1 LLQAFGRCRWNNHYF
16 ESLLNQFLKPSSNK
30 LQIIKFIYICSSKL
44 NNTTMRKWLI
54 IGIIVIVALIIYS
67 SFKGSYN
74 QMVAKGENVTRSWQ
88 DVESDYQ
95 RRLDLIPNLV
105 NTVKGYA
112 EFEKSTLTAVIEARA
127 QATQV
132 RVDPNNLTEES
143 LRNFQAAQG
152 QLSSSLSRLLVTVE
166 QYPNLKANQN
176 FLELQA
182 ELAGTENRIKV
193 ARNRFNESVQDYNT
207 YIKSFPRNLMAG
219 MFGFTPKAYFE
230 ADQAASKAPTVK
242 F

>member
-1 LLQAFGRCRWNNHYF
+1 M
-16 ESLLNQFLKPSSNK
+16 K
-30 LQIIKFIYICSSKL
+30 
-44 NNTTMRKWLI
+44 KWII
-54 IGIIVIVALIIYS
+54 IGSLVVVAILLYNL
-67 SFKGSYN
+67 FAGSYN
-74 QMVAKGENVTRSWQ
+74 SMVTKNEEVTRAWQ

-127 QATQV
+127 SASQV
-132 RVDPNNLTEES
+132 KLDPTNLTPEA
-143 LRNFQAAQG
+143 LQNYQAAQG
-152 QLSSSLSRLLVTVE
+152 QVSSALSRLLVTVE
-166 QYPNLKANQN
+166 QYPDLKANQN

-193 ARNRFNESVQDYNT
+193 ARNKFNATVQDYNT
-207 YIKSFPRNLMAG
+207 YIKSFPRNFLSG
-219 MFGFTPKAYFE
+219 MFGFAPRAYFE
-230 ADQAASKAPTVK
+230 ADAAASKAPEVK

>member
-1 LLQAFGRCRWNNHYF
+1 M
-16 ESLLNQFLKPSSNK
+16 K
-30 LQIIKFIYICSSKL
+30 
-44 NNTTMRKWLI
+44 KWII
-54 IGIIVIVALIIYS
+54 IGSLVVVAILLYNL
-67 SFKGSYN
+67 FAGSYN
-74 QMVAKGENVTRSWQ
+74 SMVTKNEEVTRAWQ

-127 QATQV
+127 SASQV
-132 RVDPNNLTEES
+132 KLDPTNLTPEA
-143 LRNFQAAQG
+143 LKNYQAAQG
-152 QLSSSLSRLLVTVE
+152 QVSSALSRLLVTVE
-166 QYPNLKANQN
+166 QYPDLKANQN

-193 ARNRFNESVQDYNT
+193 ARNKFNATVQDYNT
-207 YIKSFPRNLMAG
+207 YIKSFPRNFLSG
-219 MFGFTPKAYFE
+219 MFGFTPRAYFE
-230 ADQAASKAPTVK
+230 ADAAASKAPEVK

>member
-1 LLQAFGRCRWNNHYF
+1 M
-16 ESLLNQFLKPSSNK
+16 K
-30 LQIIKFIYICSSKL
+30 
-44 NNTTMRKWLI
+44 KWI
-54 IGIIVIVALIIYS
+54 TIGIVVIVIFAIYK
-67 SFKGSYN
+67 FFAGSYN
-74 QMVAKGENVTRSWQ
+74 NMVRSAEKVTRSWQ

-132 RVDPNNLTEES
+132 KVDANNITPEALK
-143 LRNFQAAQG
+143 NFQAAQG
-152 QLSSSLSRLLVTVE
+152 QLTSSLSRLLVTVE
-166 QYPNLKANQN
+166 QYPDLKANQN

-193 ARNRFNESVQDYNT
+193 ARNKFNLAVEEYNA
-207 YIKSFPRNLMAG
+207 YIKEFPERMLAG
-219 MFGFTPKAYFE
+219 MYGFTPKAYFE
-230 ADQAASKAPTVK
+230 ADDAASKAPTVK

>member
-1 LLQAFGRCRWNNHYF
+1 MRNW
-16 ESLLNQFLKPSSNK
+16 
-30 LQIIKFIYICSSKL
+30 IIIGVIVL
-44 NNTTMRKWLI
+44 VLI
-54 IGIIVIVALIIYS
+54 IVYNIFS
-67 SFKGSYN
+67 GSYN
-74 QMVAKGENVTRSWQ
+74 NMVTKRENVTRSWQ

-112 EFEKSTLTAVIEARA
+112 DFEKSTLTAVIEARA

-132 RVDPNNLTEES
+132 KVDANNLTEES
-143 LRNFQAAQG
+143 LKNFQAAQG
-152 QLSSSLSRLLVTVE
+152 QLSSSLGRLLVTVE

-193 ARNRFNESVQDYNT
+193 ARNKFNEAVQDYNT
-207 YIKSFPRNLMAG
+207 YIRSFPRNMVAG
-219 MFGFTPKAYFE
+219 MFGFTPKVYFE
-230 ADQAASKAPTVK
+230 ADAAASKAPSVK

>member
-1 LLQAFGRCRWNNHYF
+1 MKKWITIGA
-16 ESLLNQFLKPSSNK
+16 
-30 LQIIKFIYICSSKL
+30 IIL
-44 NNTTMRKWLI
+44 VV
-54 IGIIVIVALIIYS
+54 IIVYN
-67 SFKGSYN
+67 FFTGSYN
-74 QMVAKGENVTRSWQ
+74 KMVSKGENVTRAWQ

-127 QATQV
+127 RATQV
-132 RVDPNNLTEES
+132 KVDANNITPEAVKQ
-143 LRNFQAAQG
+143 FQEAQG

-166 QYPNLKANQN
+166 QYPDLKANQN

-193 ARNRFNESVQDYNT
+193 ARNKYNETVQDYNT
-207 YIKSFPRNLMAG
+207 YIKSFPRNMLAG
-219 MFGFTPKAYFE
+219 MFGFTAKTYFE
-230 ADQAASKAPTVK
+230 ADQAASKAPEVK

>member
-1 LLQAFGRCRWNNHYF
+1 MKKWITIGVVVLVV
-16 ESLLNQFLKPSSNK
+16 
-30 LQIIKFIYICSSKL
+30 FILY
-44 NNTTMRKWLI
+44 NFF
-54 IGIIVIVALIIYS
+54 A
-67 SFKGSYN
+67 GSYN
-74 QMVAKGENVTRSWQ
+74 KMVTKSENVTRSWQ
-88 DVESDYQ
+88 DLESDYQ

-132 RVDPNNLTEES
+132 KVDPSNITPEDLQK
-143 LRNFQAAQG
+143 FQAAQG
-152 QLSSSLSRLLVTVE
+152 QISSSLSRLLVTVE
-166 QYPNLKANQN
+166 QYPDLKANQN

-193 ARNRFNESVQDYNT
+193 ARNKFNETVQDYNT
-207 YIKSFPRNLMAG
+207 YVKSFPRNILAG
-219 MFGFTPKAYFE
+219 MFGHTSRAYFE
-230 ADQAASKAPTVK
+230 ADAGAGKAPEVK

>member
-1 LLQAFGRCRWNNHYF
+1 M
-16 ESLLNQFLKPSSNK
+16 K
-30 LQIIKFIYICSSKL
+30 
-44 NNTTMRKWLI
+44 KWI
-54 IGIIVIVALIIYS
+54 VIGIIAVVAIILYN
-67 SFKGSYN
+67 FFAGSYN
-74 QMVAKGENVTRSWQ
+74 NMVAKGELVTKAWQ

-112 EFEKSTLTAVIEARA
+112 DFEKSTLTAVIEARA

-132 RVDPNNLTEES
+132 KVDANNLTPEA
-143 LRNFQAAQG
+143 LKNFQAAQG
-152 QLSSSLSRLLVTVE
+152 QLSSSLGRLLVTVE
-166 QYPNLKANQN
+166 QYPDLKANQN

-193 ARNRFNESVQDYNT
+193 ARNKFNETVQDYNNYVKT
-207 YIKSFPRNLMAG
+207 FPRNFLAG
-219 MFGFTPKAYFE
+219 MFGFAPKACFE
-230 ADQAASKAPTVK
+230 ADAAASKAPEVK

>member
-1 LLQAFGRCRWNNHYF
+1 M
-16 ESLLNQFLKPSSNK
+16 K
-30 LQIIKFIYICSSKL
+30 
-44 NNTTMRKWLI
+44 KWMI
-54 IGIIVIVALIIYS
+54 IGIIALAAILIYRL
-67 SFKGSYN
+67 FAGSYN
-74 QMVAKGENVTRSWQ
+74 NMVSKGEMVSKAWQ

-112 EFEKSTLTAVIEARA
+112 DFEKSTLTAVIEARA

-132 RVDPNNLTEES
+132 KVDANNITPEALK
-143 LRNFQAAQG
+143 NFQAAQG
-152 QLSSSLSRLLVTVE
+152 QLTSSLSRLLVTVE
-166 QYPNLKANQN
+166 QYPDLKANQN

-193 ARNRFNESVQDYNT
+193 ARNKFNEAVKDYNT
-207 YIKSFPRNLMAG
+207 YVKTFPQNLIAG
-219 MFGFTPKAYFE
+219 MFGFGPRDYFQ
-230 ADQAASKAPTVK
+230 ADEAASKAPEVK

>member
-1 LLQAFGRCRWNNHYF
+1 M
-16 ESLLNQFLKPSSNK
+16 K
-30 LQIIKFIYICSSKL
+30 
-44 NNTTMRKWLI
+44 KWI
-54 IGIIVIVALIIYS
+54 VIGIIALVAIILYN
-67 SFKGSYN
+67 FFAGSYN
-74 QMVAKGENVTRSWQ
+74 NMVAKGELVTKAWQ

-112 EFEKSTLTAVIEARA
+112 DFEKSTLTAVIEARA

-132 RVDPNNLTEES
+132 KVDANNITPEALK
-143 LRNFQAAQG
+143 NFQAAQG
-152 QLSSSLSRLLVTVE
+152 QLSSSLGRLLVTVE
-166 QYPNLKANQN
+166 QYPDLKANQN

-193 ARNRFNESVQDYNT
+193 ARNKFNETVQDYNT
-207 YIKSFPRNLMAG
+207 YVKTFPRNFLAG
-219 MFGFTPKAYFE
+219 MFGFAPKAYFE
-230 ADQAASKAPTVK
+230 ADEAASKAPEVK

>member
-1 LLQAFGRCRWNNHYF
+1 MKKWITIGVVVL
-16 ESLLNQFLKPSSNK
+16 
-30 LQIIKFIYICSSKL
+30 IVFILY
-44 NNTTMRKWLI
+44 NFF
-54 IGIIVIVALIIYS
+54 A
-67 SFKGSYN
+67 GSYN
-74 QMVAKGENVTRSWQ
+74 TMVSKGENVTRAWQ
-88 DVESDYQ
+88 DLESDYQ

-132 RVDPNNLTEES
+132 KVDPSNITPEDLQK
-143 LRNFQAAQG
+143 FQAAQG
-152 QLSSSLSRLLVTVE
+152 QISSSLSRLLVTVE
-166 QYPNLKANQN
+166 QYPDLKANQN

-193 ARNRFNESVQDYNT
+193 ARNKFNETVQDYNT
-207 YIKSFPRNLMAG
+207 YVKTFPRNILAG
-219 MFGFTPKAYFE
+219 MFGHTARVYFE
-230 ADQAASKAPTVK
+230 ADAGASKAPDVK

>member
-1 LLQAFGRCRWNNHYF
+1 M
-16 ESLLNQFLKPSSNK
+16 K
-30 LQIIKFIYICSSKL
+30 
-44 NNTTMRKWLI
+44 KWI
-54 IGIIVIVALIIYS
+54 TIGVVILVVFALYN
-67 SFKGSYN
+67 FFAGSYN
-74 QMVAKGENVTRSWQ
+74 NMVSKGENVTRAWQ

-112 EFEKSTLTAVIEARA
+112 DFEKSTLTAVIEARA

-132 RVDPNNLTEES
+132 KVDANNITPEALQKY
-143 LRNFQAAQG
+143 QAAQG

-166 QYPNLKANQN
+166 QYPDLKANQN

-193 ARNRFNESVQDYNT
+193 ARNKFNETVQDYNT
-207 YIKSFPRNLMAG
+207 YVKSFPRNLLAG
-219 MFGFTPKAYFE
+219 PFGFTAKAYFE
-230 ADQAASKAPTVK
+230 ADEAASKAPEVK

>member
-1 LLQAFGRCRWNNHYF
+1 M
-16 ESLLNQFLKPSSNK
+16 K
-30 LQIIKFIYICSSKL
+30 
-44 NNTTMRKWLI
+44 KWII
-54 IGIIVIVALIIYS
+54 IGIVVIAIFAIYR
-67 SFKGSYN
+67 FFAGNYN
-74 QMVAKGENVTRSWQ
+74 QMVAQGEGVTKAWQ

-132 RVDPNNLTEES
+132 KVDANNITPEALQ
-143 LRNFQAAQG
+143 NFQAAQG
-152 QLSSSLSRLLVTVE
+152 QLTSSLSRLLVTVE
-166 QYPNLKANQN
+166 QYPDLKANQN

-193 ARNRFNESVQDYNT
+193 ARNKFNQAVQEYNT
-207 YIKSFPRNLMAG
+207 SVKTFPRNIFAG
-219 MFGFTPKAYFE
+219 MFGFGPRSYFE
-230 ADQAASKAPTVK
+230 SDEAASKAPEVK

>member
-1 LLQAFGRCRWNNHYF
+1 M
-16 ESLLNQFLKPSSNK
+16 K
-30 LQIIKFIYICSSKL
+30 
-44 NNTTMRKWLI
+44 KWI
-54 IGIIVIVALIIYS
+54 TIGIVLIAIFAIYR
-67 SFKGSYN
+67 FFAGYYN
-74 QMVAKGENVTRSWQ
+74 NMVASGENVTKAWQ

-112 EFEKSTLTAVIEARA
+112 DFEKSTLTAVIEARA

-132 RVDPNNLTEES
+132 KVDANNITPEALK
-143 LRNFQAAQG
+143 NFQAAQG
-152 QLSSSLSRLLVTVE
+152 QLTSSLSRLLVTVE
-166 QYPNLKANQN
+166 QYPDLKANQN

-193 ARNRFNESVQDYNT
+193 ARNKFNQAVQDYNT
-207 YIKSFPRNLMAG
+207 YVKSFPRNLIAG
-219 MFGFTPKAYFE
+219 MFGFTPRTYFE
-230 ADQAASKAPTVK
+230 ADEAASKAPEVK

>member
-1 LLQAFGRCRWNNHYF
+1 M
-16 ESLLNQFLKPSSNK
+16 K
-30 LQIIKFIYICSSKL
+30 
-44 NNTTMRKWLI
+44 KWI
-54 IGIIVIVALIIYS
+54 TIGIVVLVVFALYN
-67 SFKGSYN
+67 FFAGSYN
-74 QMVAKGENVTRSWQ
+74 NMVSKGENVARAWQ

-112 EFEKSTLTAVIEARA
+112 DFEKSTLTAVIEARA

-132 RVDPNNLTEES
+132 KVDANNITPES
-143 LRNFQAAQG
+143 LKNFQAAQG

-166 QYPNLKANQN
+166 QYPDLKANQN

-193 ARNRFNESVQDYNT
+193 ARNKFNETVQDYNT
-207 YIKSFPRNLMAG
+207 YIKTFPRNLLSG
-219 MFGFTPKAYFE
+219 MFGFTAKAYFE
-230 ADQAASKAPTVK
+230 ADEAAAKAPEVK